1 MIAILELVLAAED
14 FSIDTQKRRIKLT
27 NCYHRYF
34 QINLYKKSS
43 LSGVLR
49 KKKPTQWFHIEEDTT
64 IEAASAKC
72 NMEES
77 MQS

>member
-1 MIAILELVLAAED
+1 MLNSQWADENLIDSATLMIAILELVLAAED

-49 KKKPTQWFHIEEDTT
+49 KKKPTQ
-64 IEAASAKC
+64 
-72 NMEES
+72 
-77 MQS
+77 